1 MHQGKQKMTNMS
13 GYSTHH
19 ISEKVFKF

>member
-13 GYSTHH
+13 GYSTHQYY
-19 ISEKVFKF
+19 ISYELN